1 MSYAPYPAYKDSGVP
16 WLGQVPEG
24 WEPKKI
30 KYLVNYIGSG
40 KTPRGGAEIYTD
52 DGIMILRS
60 QNVYDDG
67 LRLKDVAYVTPEVEA
82 QQINTRVQPAD
93 VLLNITGA
101 SIGRSTI
108 VPGDLPTAN
117 VNQHVCIFRPQK
129 TKIVPEFLHAF
140 FCSSIGKEQVTSNE
154 NGTSREGLNFQQAG
168 NLHLVLPPF
177 EEQTAIADFLDKKT
191 TEIDDLI
198 AKKEELLRLLAEQRT
213 ALITHA
219 VTKGL
224 NLNAP
229 MKPSGV
235 VWFDQVPTHW
245 QVRRLKDVGT
255 LIGGAGFPHEFQNV
269 QGEELFFY
277 KVGDLGKSEDGIHLT
292 SAPHTIDRETA
303 AKLRAAVIPPDA
315 ILYAKIGAA
324 LLLNRRRI
332 STANCCI
339 DNNMTAW
346 IVDPSKVLPLWGF
359 YWMSTVD
366 FGEHTNPG
374 AVPSLSEG
382 YQSIL
387 PITLPPLDEQ
397 QAIVDQLATET
408 KAIDQTAKKIREAI
422 ERLQEYRTSIITSAV
437 TGKIK
442 VT

>member
-1 MSYAPYPAYKDSGVP
+1 MSYEPYPAYKDSGVP
-16 WLGQVPEG
+16 WLGLVPEG
-24 WEPKKI
+24 WRIVRSDAVVRSLKNTIEKSAFEDE
-30 KYLVNYIGSG
+30 LVYHYSIPVVQETGEG
-40 KTPRGGAEIYTD
+40 
-52 DGIMILRS
+52 
-60 QNVYDDG
+60 
-67 LRLKDVAYVTPEVEA
+67 
-82 QQINTRVQPAD
+82 QIEE
-93 VLLNITGA
+93 GA
-101 SIGRSTI
+101 SIQSSKLLIDRTKLLVSKLNPRKATICLARPWEDLVTVASSEFVPLEVSRSLNEQFAFYFWNSES
-108 VPGDLPTAN
+108 VRQDLDSRVQSVTRSHQRVDPKD
-117 VNQHVCIFRPQK
+117 IS
-129 TKIVPEFLHAF
+129 KIILA
-140 FCSSIGKEQVTSNE
+140 
-154 NGTSREGLNFQQAG
+154 
-168 NLHLVLPPF
+168 LPPI
-177 EEQTAIADFLDKKT
+177 EEQAAIARFLDEKAAD
-191 TEIDDLI
+191 IDKLI
-198 AKKEELLRLLAEQRT
+198 GKKEELLRLLAEQRT

-224 NLNAP
+224 NPDAP
-229 MKPSGV
+229 MKTSGV
-235 VWFDQVPTHW
+235 VWFDQVPAHW

-255 LIGGAGFPHEFQNV
+255 LTGGAGFPHEFQNA

-277 KVGDLGKSEDGIHLT
+277 KVGDLAKSEDGIHLT

-359 YWMSTVD
+359 FWMSTLD

-387 PITLPPLDEQ
+387 PIALPPLEEQ
-397 QAIVDQLATET
+397 QAIVDQLVIET
-408 KAIDQTAKKIREAI
+408 NAIDLTVKKTGEAI
-422 ERLQEYRTSIITSAV
+422 ERLREYRTAIITNAV

-442 VT
+442 VA

>member
-16 WLGQVPEG
+16 WLGQVPEE
-24 WEPKKI
+24 WEVKRLSYATRFKGGSTPSKNEDQFWIDGTIPWVSPKDMKRKEI
-30 KYLVNYIGSG
+30 HDTEDHLTELGALQSASG
-40 KTPRGGAEIYTD
+40 LIYP
-52 DGIMILRS
+52 GHVMMVVRSGILRHS
-60 QNVYDDG
+60 IPAAINRVPVTVNQDMRVFLPFRELKSEFIYWVIEG
-67 LRLKDVAYVTPEVEA
+67 LQKTLVDLWSKPGTTVESLETEYVNSSPFPV
-82 QQINTRVQPAD
+82 P
-93 VLLNITGA
+93 
-101 SIGRSTI
+101 SIG
-108 VPGDLPTAN
+108 
-117 VNQHVCIFRPQK
+117 
-129 TKIVPEFLHAF
+129 
-140 FCSSIGKEQVTSNE
+140 
-154 NGTSREGLNFQQAG
+154 
-168 NLHLVLPPF
+168 
-177 EEQTAIADFLDKKT
+177 EQTAIADFLDKKT
-191 TEIDDLI
+191 AEIDDLI

-224 NLNAP
+224 NPNAP
-229 MKPSGV
+229 IKPSGV
-235 VWFDQVPTHW
+235 VWFDQVPAHW

-269 QGEELFFY
+269 QGEELYFY
-277 KVGDLGKSEDGIHLT
+277 KVGDLAKSEDGIHLT
-292 SAPHTIDRETA
+292 SAPHTISRETA
-303 AKLRAAVIPPDA
+303 AKLRATVIPPDA

-397 QAIVDQLATET
+397 QAIVDQLTNET
-408 KAIDQTAKKIREAI
+408 QAIDQTAQKTREAI
-422 ERLQEYRTSIITSAV
+422 EHLLEYRTALITNAV

-442 VT
+442 VA

>member
-24 WEPKKI
+24 WEVKRLSYATRFKGGSTPSKNEDQFWIDGTIPWVSPKDMKRKEI
-30 KYLVNYIGSG
+30 HDTEDHLTELGALQSASG
-40 KTPRGGAEIYTD
+40 LIDPGHVMMVVRSG
-52 DGIMILRS
+52 ILRHS
-60 QNVYDDG
+60 IPAAINRVP
-67 LRLKDVAYVTPEVEA
+67 VT
-82 QQINTRVQPAD
+82 
-93 VLLNITGA
+93 
-101 SIGRSTI
+101 
-108 VPGDLPTAN
+108 
-117 VNQHVCIFRPQK
+117 VNQDMRVFLPFRELKSEFIYWVIEGLQK
-129 TKIVPEFLHAF
+129 TLVDLWSKPGTTVESLETEYVNSSPFPVP
-140 FCSSIGKEQVTSNE
+140 SI
-154 NGTSREGLNFQQAG
+154 
-168 NLHLVLPPF
+168 
-177 EEQTAIADFLDKKT
+177 EEQTAIAGFLDEKT
-191 TEIDDLI
+191 AEIDDLI

-224 NLNAP
+224 NPNAP

-235 VWFDQVPTHW
+235 VWFDQVPAHW

-255 LIGGAGFPHEFQNV
+255 LTGGAGFPHEFQNV

-277 KVGDLGKSEDGIHLT
+277 KVGDLAKSEDGIHLT
-292 SAPHTIDRETA
+292 SAPHTVDRETA
-303 AKLRAAVIPPDA
+303 AKLRATVIPPHA

-382 YQSIL
+382 YQSVL
-387 PITLPPLDEQ
+387 PIALPPLDEQ
-397 QAIVDQLATET
+397 QSIVDHLVIET
-408 KAIDQTAKKIREAI
+408 KAIDQTTNKTQEAI
-422 ERLQEYRTSIITSAV
+422 ERLREYRTALITNAV

-442 VT
+442 VS

>member
-24 WEPKKI
+24 WETLAIKRVSAIHNGSTPKSGEAEFWDGEILWATPDDLGK
-30 KYLVNYIGSG
+30 SFG
-40 KTPRGGAEIYTD
+40 KTLSDTKRKITPAGFASCGVHLVPVGSSILSTRAPIGHLAIAGGEMCFNQGCRGLVPSESLDSDFLY
-52 DGIMILRS
+52 
-60 QNVYDDG
+60 Y
-67 LRLKDVAYVTPEVEA
+67 
-82 QQINTRVQPAD
+82 
-93 VLLNITGA
+93 VLLAANEELKIRGQGTTFIELGA
-101 SIGRSTI
+101 DQLAS
-108 VPGDLPTAN
+108 LP
-117 VNQHVCIFRPQK
+117 VVK
-129 TKIVPEFLHAF
+129 
-140 FCSSIGKEQVTSNE
+140 
-154 NGTSREGLNFQQAG
+154 
-168 NLHLVLPPF
+168 PPI
-177 EEQTAIADFLDKKT
+177 EEQTAIADFLDRKT
-191 TEIDDLI
+191 AEIDDLI

-224 NLNAP
+224 NPNAP

-255 LIGGAGFPHEFQNV
+255 LTGGAGFPHDFQNV
-269 QGEELFFY
+269 QGEELYFY
-277 KVGDLGKSEDGIHLT
+277 KVGDLAKSEDGIHLT

-303 AKLRAAVIPPDA
+303 AKLRATVIPPDA

-387 PITLPPLDEQ
+387 PITLPPLEEQ
-397 QAIVDQLATET
+397 QSIVDQLTSET
-408 KAIDQTAKKIREAI
+408 KAIDQTAQKTREAI
-422 ERLQEYRTSIITSAV
+422 ERLREYRTALITNAV

-442 VT
+442 VA

>member
-1 MSYAPYPAYKDSGVP
+1 MSYAPYLAYKDTRGV
-16 WLGQVPEG
+16 WLDKIPSHWDARPLKYDIGLQNGAAFKPTEWSQTGTPIIRIENLNGGGEFNCFEG
-24 WEPKKI
+24 EI
-30 KYLVNYIGSG
+30 H
-40 KTPRGGAEIYTD
+40 PR
-52 DGIMILRS
+52 
-60 QNVYDDG
+60 
-67 LRLKDVAYVTPEVEA
+67 YVI
-82 QQINTRVQPAD
+82 QKGD
-93 VLLNITGA
+93 VLFGWSGNRGTSFGPFRWEKE
-101 SIGRSTI
+101 GRYY
-108 VPGDLPTAN
+108 L
-117 VNQHVCIFRPQK
+117 NQHIF
-129 TKIVPEFLHAF
+129 KIEHQNLDQGWLYWALRA
-140 FCSSIGKEQVTSNE
+140 VTSYIE
-154 NGTSREGLNFQQAG
+154 SEAHGIIGMVHITKQKLG
-168 NLHLVLPPF
+168 NIFLPVVPI

-191 TEIDDLI
+191 AEIDDLI
-198 AKKEELLRLLAEQRT
+198 AKKEGLLRLLAEQRT

-224 NLNAP
+224 TPNAP
-229 MKPSGV
+229 MKSSGV
-235 VWFDQVPTHW
+235 VWFDQVPAHW

-255 LIGGAGFPHEFQNV
+255 LTGGAGFPHEFQNI
-269 QGEELFFY
+269 QGEELYFY
-277 KVGDLGKSEDGIHLT
+277 KVGDLAKSEDGIHLT
-292 SAPHTIDRETA
+292 SAPHTISRENA
-303 AKLRAAVIPPDA
+303 AKLRATVIPPDA

-397 QAIVDQLATET
+397 QAIVDQLTNET
-408 KAIDQTAKKIREAI
+408 KAIDQTAQKTREAI
-422 ERLQEYRTSIITSAV
+422 EHLLEYRTALITNAV

-442 VT
+442 VA

>member
-1 MSYAPYPAYKDSGVP
+1 MCFNQGCRGLVPSESLDSDF
-16 WLGQVPEG
+16 L
-24 WEPKKI
+24 
-30 KYLVNYIGSG
+30 YY
-40 KTPRGGAEIYTD
+40 
-52 DGIMILRS
+52 
-60 QNVYDDG
+60 
-67 LRLKDVAYVTPEVEA
+67 
-82 QQINTRVQPAD
+82 
-93 VLLNITGA
+93 VLLAANEELKIRGQGTTFIELGA
-101 SIGRSTI
+101 DQLAS
-108 VPGDLPTAN
+108 LP
-117 VNQHVCIFRPQK
+117 VVK
-129 TKIVPEFLHAF
+129 
-140 FCSSIGKEQVTSNE
+140 
-154 NGTSREGLNFQQAG
+154 
-168 NLHLVLPPF
+168 PPI
-177 EEQTAIADFLDKKT
+177 EEQTAIADFLDRKT
-191 TEIDDLI
+191 AEIDDLI

-224 NLNAP
+224 NPNAP

-255 LIGGAGFPHEFQNV
+255 LTGGAGFPHDFQNV
-269 QGEELFFY
+269 QGEELYFY
-277 KVGDLGKSEDGIHLT
+277 KVGDLAKSEDGIHLT

-303 AKLRAAVIPPDA
+303 AKLRATVIPPDA

-387 PITLPPLDEQ
+387 PITLPPLEEQ
-397 QAIVDQLATET
+397 QSIVDQLTSET
-408 KAIDQTAKKIREAI
+408 KAIDQTAQKTREAI
-422 ERLQEYRTSIITSAV
+422 ERLREYRTALITNAV

-442 VT
+442 VA